1 MSWKETDPL
10 AVWKTSTIIPIGPT
24 EAAKF
29 EHTNPQSI
37 TSDRSKI
44 WQSISELRG
53 VDQSTYMGKLIK
65 NWPYKWERRAF
76 EMPIYAASFTNSWVS
91 FYLANKLVAK
101 AFYDHIN
108 VGFWETINRT
118 TKAPFILAFYT
129 GCLTTIGLWQL
140 FVKTPMINEEAP
152 SASRILVGSYAS
164 MVVGGVAM
172 PLLTTPWI
180 VHYIA
185 SKEGIGN
192 VQPNNI
198 LEAFIINYKFSKP
211 LFKLLPKI
219 FAIQLVVASACVYSS
234 LWARSRIFDTFEVE
248 PDIIRKAISAA
259 PTNTWDEW
267 FRDKFNDAM
276 NVGSPTDTSILE
288 DKGARK
294 NVPAIERFK
303 DMFNAKK
310 ANEKS

>member
-1 MSWKETDPL
+1 
-10 AVWKTSTIIPIGPT
+10 
-24 EAAKF
+24 
-29 EHTNPQSI
+29 
-37 TSDRSKI
+37 
-44 WQSISELRG
+44 
-53 VDQSTYMGKLIK
+53 MGKLIK

-91 FYLANKLVAK
+91 FYLGKVKQFFTVYSSFLANKLVAK

-180 VHYIA
+180 VHYIV
-185 SKEGIGN
+185 SYI
-192 VQPNNI
+192 
-198 LEAFIINYKFSKP
+198 
-211 LFKLLPKI
+211 
-219 FAIQLVVASACVYSS
+219 
-234 LWARSRIFDTFEVE
+234 
-248 PDIIRKAISAA
+248 
-259 PTNTWDEW
+259 
-267 FRDKFNDAM
+267 
-276 NVGSPTDTSILE
+276 
-288 DKGARK
+288 
-294 NVPAIERFK
+294 
-303 DMFNAKK
+303 
-310 ANEKS
+310 